1 MRGQRGDHFRWS
13 LCARSKRAP
22 GTFEAEL
29 ELIHILHI
37 HVHHLH
43 IYIIH
48 IHIIQIIYIYIFIYL
63 FTITYLYWF
72 VEMRSPHWGPCFS
85 TCTGGLEGSFHA
97 ERVGKGGKGCLVWA
111 HWSPEMPR
119 ICTLKQGPWGLLPF
133 CSVKNWGFE
142 SLRSFSKLLE
152 VTRFFDKAFFW
163 PLSKLFAAVEA
174 DSCDSWVLFAK
185 RACHVQ
191 RFGQCNTRQVTALA
205 LTQGFQSK
213 HRKSKVSTS
222 FKKMWTTCSFFWLV
236 FGPIGWWTR
245 KLSARIWVSS
255 ADSLDFWPLT
265 VSMQMKAFETRP
277 QVLTKCWI
285 LIQKT
290 PHSRWLSI
298 VLQNFGILFAKSCLA
313 LRDFRRFQLF
323 ALLAAGSLCI
333 SMFVDLKGVHMLYVS
348 SWCNRFQR
356 AIRDR
361 MVQSDFCPISTGRRP
376 CSRFSCGTFRCVACK
391 PLRWRLAE

>member
-48 IHIIQIIYIYIFIYL
+48 IHIIQIIYIYIYL

-111 HWSPEMPR
+111 HRSPEMPR

-142 SLRSFSKLLE
+142 KF
-152 VTRFFDKAFFW
+152 
-163 PLSKLFAAVEA
+163 
-174 DSCDSWVLFAK
+174 
-185 RACHVQ
+185 
-191 RFGQCNTRQVTALA
+191 
-205 LTQGFQSK
+205 
-213 HRKSKVSTS
+213 
-222 FKKMWTTCSFFWLV
+222 
-236 FGPIGWWTR
+236 
-245 KLSARIWVSS
+245 
-255 ADSLDFWPLT
+255 
-265 VSMQMKAFETRP
+265 
-277 QVLTKCWI
+277 TKF
-285 LIQKT
+285 L
-290 PHSRWLSI
+290 
-298 VLQNFGILFAKSCLA
+298 
-313 LRDFRRFQLF
+313 
-323 ALLAAGSLCI
+323 
-333 SMFVDLKGVHMLYVS
+333 
-348 SWCNRFQR
+348 
-356 AIRDR
+356 
-361 MVQSDFCPISTGRRP
+361 
-376 CSRFSCGTFRCVACK
+376 
-391 PLRWRLAE
+391 